1 MSLKEKAA
9 YLKGLA
15 EGLGLDADTKEG
27 KLITVIID
35 LLIEVTDEID
45 QINENALNIGE
56 ELDAISDD
64 LADVE
69 EYLFD
74 DDDDDDDDDFDP
86 FGDYDDD
93 DEDCDCGCDCE
104 DCAGG
109 NYSYEVECPACG
121 AEVVLKEADFANA
134 SAKCSACGEEL
145 VFEFGDD
152 DEEDIEI

>member
-15 EGLGLDADTKEG
+15 EGLGLDSDTKEG

-35 LLIEVTDEID
+35 LLNDVSDEIE
-45 QINENALNIGE
+45 QLNENALNIGE

-74 DDDDDDDDDFDP
+74 DDDDDDDDFDFDP
-86 FGDYDDD
+86 FGDFDDD
-93 DEDCDCGCDCE
+93 DDDDDCDCDCE
-104 DCAGG
+104 DCAAG

-121 AEVVLKEADFANA
+121 ADVVLKEADFASG
-134 SAKCSACGEEL
+134 SAKCAACGEEL
-145 VFEFGDD
+145 VFEYDDEDD
-152 DEEDIEI
+152 DGDE